1 MIIPMNINYVL
12 LRQISV
18 LSLFFGALL
27 GAVTLIPYVGT
38 VSFIFLICF
47 ISPIVIWLLIKY
59 NCLSLSSIKDSVIVG
74 ALAGFVS
81 YLGFSIIY
89 VPISVVLMKFFHIA
103 ANYGVG
109 LMLENANFF
118 ILVVIS
124 LFLGVLSATV
134 NAFTGFLTFYVIDFV
149 NSMRK

>member
-1 MIIPMNINYVL
+1 MNINYVL

-18 LSLFFGALL
+18 LSIFFGALL
-27 GAVTLIPYVGT
+27 GAITLIPYVGT
-38 VSFIFLICF
+38 LSFIFLICF
-47 ISPIVIWLLIKY
+47 ISPIVIWILVKY

-81 YLGFSIIY
+81 YMGFSIIY
-89 VPISVVLMKFFHIA
+89 VPISVILMKFFHIA

-134 NAFTGFLTFYVIDFV
+134 NAFTGFLTFYVIDLV

>member
-47 ISPIVIWLLIKY
+47 ISPIVIWILVKY

-134 NAFTGFLTFYVIDFV
+134 NAFTGFLTFYVIDLV

>member
-1 MIIPMNINYVL
+1 MIISMNINYVL

-18 LSLFFGALL
+18 LSIFFGALL
-27 GAVTLIPYVGT
+27 GAITLIPYVGT
-38 VSFIFLICF
+38 LSFIFLICF
-47 ISPIVIWLLIKY
+47 ISPIVIWILVKY

-81 YLGFSIIY
+81 YMGFSIIY
-89 VPISVVLMKFFHIA
+89 VPISVILMKFFHIA

-134 NAFTGFLTFYVIDFV
+134 NAFTGFLTFYVIDIV

>member
-1 MIIPMNINYVL
+1 MIISMNINYVL

-18 LSLFFGALL
+18 LSIFFGALL
-27 GAVTLIPYVGT
+27 GALTLIPYVGT
-38 VSFIFLICF
+38 LSFIFLICF
-47 ISPIVIWLLIKY
+47 ISPIVIWILVKY

-81 YLGFSIIY
+81 YMGFSIIY
-89 VPISVVLMKFFHIA
+89 VPISVILMKFFHIA

-134 NAFTGFLTFYVIDFV
+134 NAFTGFLTFYVIDLV

>member
-1 MIIPMNINYVL
+1 MIISMNINYVL

-18 LSLFFGALL
+18 LSIFFGALL
-27 GAVTLIPYVGT
+27 GAITLIPYVG
-38 VSFIFLICF
+38 
-47 ISPIVIWLLIKY
+47 IVIWILVKY

-81 YLGFSIIY
+81 YMGFSIIY
-89 VPISVVLMKFFHIA
+89 VPISVILMKFFHIA

-134 NAFTGFLTFYVIDFV
+134 NAFTGFLTFYVIDLV

>member
-1 MIIPMNINYVL
+1 M
-12 LRQISV
+12 
-18 LSLFFGALL
+18 
-27 GAVTLIPYVGT
+27 
-38 VSFIFLICF
+38 
-47 ISPIVIWLLIKY
+47 
-59 NCLSLSSIKDSVIVG
+59 
-74 ALAGFVS
+74 
-81 YLGFSIIY
+81 GFSIIY
-89 VPISVVLMKFFHIA
+89 VPISVILMKFFHIA

-134 NAFTGFLTFYVIDFV
+134 NAFTGFLTFYVIDLV